1 MANPN
6 AHIHVQFLTQM
17 TVLVGNLGFQSMTDQ
32 YKTPCMYLLLTI
44 IITGG
49 RHFVDNTGNISW
61 TNDMTFRG
69 QYW

>member
-32 YKTPCMYLLLTI
+32 YKTPCRKYLDKWTI
-44 IITGG
+44 DGAAWSITCWILVIDGK
-49 RHFVDNTGNISW
+49 
-61 TNDMTFRG
+61 
-69 QYW
+69 Y